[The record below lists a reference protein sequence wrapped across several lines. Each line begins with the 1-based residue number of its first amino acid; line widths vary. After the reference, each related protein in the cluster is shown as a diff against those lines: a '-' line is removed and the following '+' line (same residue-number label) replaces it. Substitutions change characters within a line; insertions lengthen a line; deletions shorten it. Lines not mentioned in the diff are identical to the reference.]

1 MQSTR
6 QTLSASAQKVQ
17 NVLTERGTNLK
28 VIEFTESTRTSA
40 EAAERVGVS
49 QGQIAK
55 SLIFKAKTSG
65 KPVLVI
71 ASGANRVD
79 EKKIAVL
86 LGEKI
91 ARADPDFA
99 REVSGFVIGGIPPFG
114 HIQPITTFLDIDL
127 FQYEIIWAAAGTPN
141 AVFELTPSQ
150 LKSLTGGAVV
160 NVSVEKPEG
169 ENVSSL

>member
-1 MQSTR
+1 MQPTR

-17 NVLTERGTNLK
+17 NALIERGTNLK

-40 EAAERVGVS
+40 EAAERVGVAV
-49 QGQIAK
+49 GQIAK

-65 KPVLVI
+65 KPLLVI

-79 EKKIAVL
+79 EKKIAAL

-91 ARADPDFA
+91 IRADADFA
-99 REVSGFVIGGIPPFG
+99 RETTGFVIGGIPPFA
-114 HIQPITTFLDIDL
+114 HAQPITTFLDANL

-141 AVFELTPSQ
+141 AVFELTPAALQ
-150 LKSLTGGAVV
+150 TLTSG
-160 NVSVEKPEG
+160 KI
-169 ENVSSL
+169 ENIRAENLPG